1 MEVLKGGKRVMGFE
15 PTNGSLGSCCLTTW
29 PHPLIG
35 SNFTMIDFLCPT
47 YELNHTKILTN
58 EIIIALKMM

>member
-1 MEVLKGGKRVMGFE
+1 
-15 PTNGSLGSCCLTTW
+15 
-29 PHPLIG
+29 
-35 SNFTMIDFLCPT
+35 MIDFLCPT